1 MQPALT
7 NQLNNAFTLFLSLLV
22 EAIPFL
28 LLGVLFSGLLLG
40 FVDERLPRIPHPGKP
55 AAGGFDG
62 QFDRIFVS
70 RVRVRERAGG
80 SQVADAGS
88 ARTDGDRLL

>member
-40 FVDERLPRIPHPGKP
+40 FVDERNSYP
-55 AAGGFDG
+55 A
-62 QFDRIFVS
+62 S
-70 RVRVRERAGG
+70 RETRCW
-80 SQVADAGS
+80 
-88 ARTDGDRLL
+88 RL

>member
-1 MQPALT
+1 
-7 NQLNNAFTLFLSLLV
+7 LLV

-40 FVDERLPRIPHPGKP
+40 FVDERLPRIPHPAKP

-62 QFDRIFVS
+62 QFDRLFVS
-70 RVRVRERAGG
+70 RVRVR
-80 SQVADAGS
+80 
-88 ARTDGDRLL
+88 

>member
-40 FVDERLPRIPHPGKP
+40 FVDERKLVSRIPHPAKP

-62 QFDRIFVS
+62 EFDRLFVS
-70 RVRVRERAGG
+70 RVRVR
-80 SQVADAGS
+80 
-88 ARTDGDRLL
+88 

>member
-62 QFDRIFVS
+62 QFDRLFVS
-70 RVRVRERAGG
+70 PVRVR
-80 SQVADAGS
+80 
-88 ARTDGDRLL
+88 

>member
-1 MQPALT
+1 MQLAPT

-40 FVDERLPRIPHPGKP
+40 FVDDRLPRIPHPAKP
-55 AAGGFDG
+55 GAGGFDG
-62 QFDRIFVS
+62 EFDRLFVS
-70 RVRVRERAGG
+70 PVRVRERAR
-80 SQVADAGS
+80 SPQVADAGS
-88 ARTDGDRLL
+88 TRTDGALLL

>member
-1 MQPALT
+1 VQPALT

-28 LLGVLFSGLLLG
+28 LLGVVFSGLLLG
-40 FVDERLPRIPHPGKP
+40 FVDDRLPRIPHPAKP

-62 QFDRIFVS
+62 QFNRLFVS
-70 RVRVRERAGG
+70 RVRVR
-80 SQVADAGS
+80 
-88 ARTDGDRLL
+88 